1 MMHFHTPLKND
12 NHWSDSFSHS
22 LNWEDWLQLQVAD
35 LVEEKTNDTIGFFD
49 EESGKFE
56 EDWIKHV

>member
-1 MMHFHTPLKND
+1 MVPYT
-12 NHWSDSFSHS
+12 
-22 LNWEDWLQLQVAD
+22 EDGARLAARLRSVARELERVAS
-35 LVEEKTNDTIGFFD
+35 LVEETTNDTIGFFD

>member
-1 MMHFHTPLKND
+1 MIMLFDDDDLMTMI
-12 NHWSDSFSHS
+12 
-22 LNWEDWLQLQVAD
+22 QVAD